1 MTISEAYNFRHK
13 IELAASKLDDTD
25 ALEMV
30 ELFPQWKEDISVLS
44 GERYRYGD
52 YLYKVTQAH
61 TTQSDWTPDIATSL
75 FTKVQIDQEQGT
87 IDNPIPYSIN
97 MELIQGKYYIEDS
110 VKYLCIRDLATSYW
124 PLSQL
129 VGNYVEIIVGS

>member
-30 ELFPQWKEDISVLS
+30 ELFPQWKADINVSV
-44 GERYRYGD
+44 GERYGFKGN
-52 YLYKVTQAH
+52 LYKVIQSH
-61 TTQSDWTPDIATSL
+61 TTQSDWTPDISASL

-87 IDNPIPYSIN
+87 IDNPIPYSVN
-97 MELIQGKYYIEDS
+97 MELIQGKYYIEDNI
-110 VKYLCIRDLATSYW
+110 KYICTRDLAASYW

-129 VGNYVEIIVGS
+129 VGQYVEIV